1 MFQFGYTEKTID
13 YKENTMQNNY
23 ANISE
28 EEYKELLDGSKVEY
42 INENVVSC
50 IFEGIERKYV
60 KVVEDFMVALE
71 TKEQKK
77 LKEIIQSVKQFQ
89 SNENGCSFKLLC
101 IMFHAFLE
109 KRMCDSIGDLVIR
122 IMPHLNN
129 NNTECNNFFKEYV
142 LETLDISEFVA
153 FSRYGE
159 ADQLEKFRTMCSNI
173 SQALSYE
180 ELSETEKVNLKKL
193 DQWLNVTE
201 QSIETVI
208 EEKKEDKTDKKVNE
222 KATKKEPEEK
232 EDIANTDTVSQNKEE
247 KKTPTKK
254 KKVSEQLSK
263 ILPAVKKIEEE
274 NENLKQKINS
284 LNEEIDKQKQKITD
298 IVEQNEE
305 LNKCLEEKVKE
316 LTSAKQDYVTL
327 KNLNLELEAK
337 LKDSENVISIYGK
350 DKSSSQSEL
359 LKNISQQLMEEYQD
373 FQESLD
379 MEMCIEIG
387 EVYREKIDTIFKIL
401 SKNGIQMEE

>member
-1 MFQFGYTEKTID
+1 
-13 YKENTMQNNY
+13 MQNNY

-28 EEYKELLDGSKVEY
+28 QEYKQLLIASKLED

-89 SNENGCSFKLLC
+89 SNENGCSFKLMC
-101 IMFHAFLE
+101 IMFHAFLR
-109 KRMCDSIGDLVIR
+109 KRMCDSIGDFVIR
-122 IMPHLNN
+122 HMPYLYKKDV
-129 NNTECNNFFKEYV
+129 ECNKFFKECV
-142 LETLDISEFVA
+142 LENLDISEFVA
-153 FSRYGE
+153 FSRYGTAE
-159 ADQLEKFRTMCSNI
+159 QLVKFQTMCSEI
-173 SQALSYE
+173 SQALLNK
-180 ELSETEKVNLKKL
+180 ELSEAEKANVKKL
-193 DQWLNVTE
+193 AQWLDVTE

-274 NENLKQKINS
+274 
-284 LNEEIDKQKQKITD
+284 
-298 IVEQNEE
+298 
-305 LNKCLEEKVKE
+305 
-316 LTSAKQDYVTL
+316 
-327 KNLNLELEAK
+327 
-337 LKDSENVISIYGK
+337 
-350 DKSSSQSEL
+350 
-359 LKNISQQLMEEYQD
+359 
-373 FQESLD
+373 
-379 MEMCIEIG
+379 
-387 EVYREKIDTIFKIL
+387 IFI
-401 SKNGIQMEE
+401 